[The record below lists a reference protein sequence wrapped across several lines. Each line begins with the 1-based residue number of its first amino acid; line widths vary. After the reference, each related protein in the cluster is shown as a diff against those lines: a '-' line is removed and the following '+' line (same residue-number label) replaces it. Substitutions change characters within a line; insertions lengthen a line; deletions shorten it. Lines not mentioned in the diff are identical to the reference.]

1 MITNED
7 IKKKTEYV
15 VSTADLASSFLL
27 FLKKEEIMS
36 FVLKLEDAKKV
47 LTLELIKK
55 NKEFED
61 VSVRCVRNI
70 RDNYIP
76 KLSAFWETEKEEG
89 IESVSVFVNSLSDTV
104 LEKAKSIIGVNDN
117 GMTINNLSDKIQLF
131 NIKTPFMSQI
141 QNVQSSML
149 EFKKLSVLHEDTTK
163 TSLSEMKSLFDSFCI
178 RGQNIV
184 FVKYLEVFD
193 LAEKIRNIIK
203 QQDALCIASYI
214 ITKKRLFT
222 DYSIRT
228 FLEKDARSAV
238 LLAIKDV
245 SEIGRA

>member
-1 MITNED
+1 MITRDD
-7 IKKKTEYV
+7 ISKKTEYV
-15 VSTADLASSFLL
+15 ISVADLAGSYLL
-27 FLKKEEIMS
+27 FLKKEDMMG
-36 FVLKLEDAKKV
+36 FVSKLEDVKKV

-61 VSVRCVRNI
+61 VGVRCVRNI

-76 KLSAFWETEKEEG
+76 KLSAFWETEKEEE
-89 IESVSVFVNSLSDTV
+89 IESVSVFVNSLSDTI

-141 QNVQSSML
+141 QNVQSSVL
-149 EFKKLSVLHEDTTK
+149 ELKKLSVLHEDTTK
-163 TSLSEMKSLFDSFCI
+163 TSLAEMKSLFDSFCV

-203 QQDALCIASYI
+203 QQDALCVASHI

-245 SEIGRA
+245 NEIGRA